1 MPAARDR
8 SSNQVVILGAGRGVR
23 GSIPSAIVDIDDH
36 TRVMDWLLDAFAVLD
51 RAEMCFVGGYK
62 ADEVVE
68 HYPQVRTVFN
78 RDWAHTGPVMSLG
91 LVPDRASFHTY
102 ACYSDVVFRR
112 SAVAALRD
120 AGGEAAVAVDTKWRG
135 RYDARSPR
143 DLAHA
148 EKVRLAHGTVREIG
162 LRVETNTAD
171 AEFAGLLRLSGAA
184 KETAF
189 AAIRAGDLA
198 PAATLPDLI
207 RHLLE
212 RGVEVTAVDLDGDW
226 AELDAKQDLARF
238 ILGTKAESLER
249 LRKMNHGGE
258 IGALV
263 SFTFGEWRSD
273 PTTVLERILAEI
285 PGEQLIVRSS
295 ALMEDSWFESSAG
308 RHDSVLDVARSAD
321 ALRAAI
327 GQVFGSYGS
336 EEDGNQVLVQEMLHD
351 VALSG
356 VVMTRHHALGAP
368 YYVINFDDTT
378 ARTDTVTGGGDA
390 RSVFLHRG
398 ATLRADLPPELSS
411 VLAVVQNIERL
422 VGHDSLD
429 IEFAVTGA
437 GRVHVLQ
444 VRPIAV
450 THAAQPIDDAAIAGA
465 LFEARRFLGEHRAP
479 SPAVLGSTT
488 RYSVMTDWNPAEIV
502 GTNPKRLALS
512 LYRHLITDEVWAQ
525 QRAEYGYRDVRPC
538 PLLVEIVGHPY
549 VDVRASFNSFVPA
562 SLPDAFATRL
572 VEHYLADLAAQPSLH
587 DKVEFD
593 VVFTCL
599 TVDFD
604 KQATRLRDAGFSAG
618 EIDQL
623 RESLQTLTR
632 LGLERVDGLLAQ
644 LPVLDARVRA
654 IQDSPMRPLDRAFQ
668 HLETARRFGTLVFSH
683 LARSAFVATSLLR
696 SLESVG
702 AISPVESG
710 AFLASVE
717 TVLGRMQGDGRRVS
731 RGELA
736 WDEFVDRY
744 GHLRPGT
751 YDITSPRYRSAPEDY
766 LRPIVERSDQLAGG
780 AAWPGW
786 SAETRAA
793 IAAALKRA
801 GLPDDV
807 DQFES
812 FARRSIAG
820 REEGKF
826 VFTKALS
833 EALECLAA
841 FGESQGRT
849 REDLAH
855 VGIHDLFACR
865 DALGDPD
872 SFLARRVLEGRE
884 AHNVAQGVCLPGQI
898 ATNADLECFEQQAAE
913 PNFVTQR
920 TIEAPVI
927 AFDLGPTRAVAGTI
941 VLIPN
946 ADPGYDWLLARDI
959 GGLITMYGGANS
971 HMAVRAAELGIPAAI
986 GVGDLLYR
994 DLEPATR
1001 IRLDCASRTIT
1012 PVR

>member
-1 MPAARDR
+1 MPARAR

-23 GSIPSAIVDIDDH
+23 GSIPSAIVDIDDK

-51 RAEMCFVGGYK
+51 NAEMCFVGGYK

-68 HYPQVRTVFN
+68 HYPQIRTVFN
-78 RDWAHTGPVMSLG
+78 RDWVHTGPVMSLG
-91 LVPDRASFHTY
+91 LVPDDANAHTY

-120 AGGEAAVAVDTKWRG
+120 AVGEIAVAVDTKWRG

-148 EKVRLAHGTVREIG
+148 EKVRLSNGKVREIG
-162 LRVETNTAD
+162 LTVDTNAAD

-184 KETAF
+184 KEVAF
-189 AAIRAGDLA
+189 AAIRGGDLA

-207 RHLLE
+207 HHLLE
-212 RGVEVTAVDLDGDW
+212 RGLEVTAVDLVGDW
-226 AELDAKQDLARF
+226 AELDAKQDLARL

-249 LRKMNHGGE
+249 LREMNHGGE

-263 SFTFGEWRSD
+263 SFTFAEWRSQ
-273 PTTVLERILAEI
+273 PTAVLERVLAEI
-285 PGEQLIVRSS
+285 PGEHLIVRSS

-308 RHDSVLDVARSAD
+308 RHDSVLDVARAAD
-321 ALRAAI
+321 ALTSAVD
-327 GQVFGSYGS
+327 QVFGSYGG
-336 EEDGNQVLVQEMLHD
+336 EEDGNQVLVQEMLRD

-378 ARTDTVTGGGDA
+378 SRTDTVTGGGDA

-398 ATLRADLPPELSS
+398 ATLRADLPPQLAS

-450 THAAQPIDDAAIAGA
+450 THTPQPIDDAAIAGA
-465 LFEARRFLGEHRAP
+465 LLEARRFLGDHRAP
-479 SPAVLGSTT
+479 SPTLVGGTT

-538 PLLVEIVGHPY
+538 PLLVEVVGHPY

-562 SLPDAFATRL
+562 SLPDSFATRL
-572 VEHYLADLAAQPSLH
+572 VDHYLADLAARPSRH

-604 KQATRLRDAGFSAG
+604 KQATRLRDADFSEG

-623 RESLQTLTR
+623 REALQQITR
-632 LGLERVDGLLAQ
+632 VGLDRLDGFLGE

-654 IQDSPMRPLDRAFQ
+654 IQDSQMLPLDRAFH
-668 HLETARRFGTLVFSH
+668 HLEAARRFGTLVFSH

-702 AISPVESG
+702 AISAAESG

-717 TVLGRMQGDGRRVS
+717 TVLGRMQADGRRVKT
-731 RGELA
+731 GELA

-751 YDITSPRYRSAPEDY
+751 YDITSPRYRSAPEEY
-766 LRPIVERSDQLAGG
+766 LRPVVERSDELSAGPS
-780 AAWPGW
+780 WEGW
-786 SAETRAA
+786 STETRAA
-793 IAAALKRA
+793 IAAALKRS

-807 DQFES
+807 DRFES
-812 FARRSIAG
+812 FARRAIEG

-841 FGESQGRT
+841 FGESEGQT

-855 VGIHDLFACR
+855 IGILDLMICR
-865 DALGDPD
+865 DVLSNPE
-872 SFLARRVLEGRE
+872 SFLARRALEGRE
-884 AHNVAQGVCLPGQI
+884 AYSVAQGVCLPGQI
-898 ATNADLECFEQQAAE
+898 ATDADLVCFEQQAAE
-913 PNFVTQR
+913 PNFVTQQ

-927 AFDLGPTRAVAGTI
+927 AFDLGPTRTVDGMI

-994 DLEPATR
+994 DLEAATR
-1001 IRLDCASRTIT
+1001 IRLDCASRTIM
-1012 PVR
+1012 PVG

>member
-1 MPAARDR
+1 VIDRDQ
-8 SSNQVVILGAGRGVR
+8 SADQVVILGAGRGVR
-23 GSIPSAIVDIDDH
+23 GSVPSAIVDIDDH
-36 TRVMDWLLDAFAVLD
+36 TRVMDWLLDAFAALD
-51 RAEMCFVGGYK
+51 NIQVCFVGGFK

-68 HYPQVRTVFN
+68 RYPQVRTVFN
-78 RDWAHTGPVMSLG
+78 REWAHTGPVSSLG
-91 LVPDRASFHTY
+91 LVPDDRSRHTY

-120 AGGEAAVAVDTKWRG
+120 AVGEVVVAVDTKWRS
-135 RYDARSPR
+135 RYDARSRR

-148 EKVRLAHGTVREIG
+148 EKVRLADRSVREIG
-162 LRVETNTAD
+162 PRVDTDAAD
-171 AEFAGLLRLSGAA
+171 AEFAGVLRLSGEG

-189 AAIRAGDLA
+189 AAIRAGELA

-212 RGVEVTAVDLDGDW
+212 RGFEVTAVDLEGDW

-263 SFTFGEWRSD
+263 SFTFGDWRAD
-273 PTTVLERILAEI
+273 RDRVIDRVFAEI
-285 PGEQLIVRSS
+285 PAERLIVRSS
-295 ALMEDSWFESSAG
+295 ALLEDSWFESRAG
-308 RHDSVLDVARSAD
+308 RHDSVLDVARTED
-321 ALRAAI
+321 ALSRAVDK
-327 GQVFGSYGS
+327 VFASYGS
-336 EEDGNQVLVQEMLHD
+336 DEAGNQVLVQEMLEG

-368 YYVINFDDTT
+368 YYVLNFDDTT

-398 ATLRADLPPELSS
+398 ASLRADLPPQLAS
-411 VLAVVQNIERL
+411 VLAVVQNIEHL

-450 THAAQPIDDAAIAGA
+450 TRTPQPIDDDEIAGA
-465 LFEARRFLGEHRAP
+465 LSEARRFLGERTAP
-479 SPAVLGSTT
+479 SPTLVGRTT

-502 GTNPKRLALS
+502 GTNPKRLAMT
-512 LYRHLITDEVWAQ
+512 LYRYLITDEVWAQ

-562 SLPDAFATRL
+562 SLSDGLATRL
-572 VEHYLADLAAQPSLH
+572 VEHYLADLAARPSLH

-604 KQATRLRDAGFSAG
+604 KQATRLRDAGFSTG

-623 RESLQTLTR
+623 RESLQTITQLGFDR
-632 LGLERVDGLLAQ
+632 LDGYLAQ
-644 LPVLDARVRA
+644 LPVLEARVQA
-654 IQDSPMRPLDRAFQ
+654 VQDSRMPPLDRAFH
-668 HLETARRFGTLVFSH
+668 HLETARRFGTLVFAH

-696 SLESVG
+696 SLENEGVIG
-702 AISPVESG
+702 AVDTG
-710 AFLASVE
+710 AFLASIE
-717 TVLGRMQGDGRRVS
+717 TVLGRMQADGQRVKA
-731 RGELA
+731 GELG

-751 YDITSPRYRSAPEDY
+751 YDITSPRYRSAPEEY
-766 LRPIVERSDQLAGG
+766 LRPVVERTLPLAGS
-780 AAWPGW
+780 ASWDGW
-786 SAETRAA
+786 STATRRAIRAA
-793 IAAALKRA
+793 LRRA
-801 GLPDDV
+801 GLPPDV
-807 DQFES
+807 ERFES
-812 FARRSIAG
+812 FARRSIAA

-833 EALECLAA
+833 HALECVAA
-841 FGESQGRT
+841 FGESNGQT
-849 REDLAH
+849 RDDLAH
-855 VGIHDLFACR
+855 VGIVDLLACR
-865 DALGDPD
+865 DALSDPA

-884 AHNVAQGVCLPGQI
+884 AHNVAQGICLPGQI
-898 ATNADLECFEQQAAE
+898 ATDVDLVCFEQQAAE

-920 TIEAPVI
+920 TVEAPVT
-927 AFDLGPTRAVAGTI
+927 AFDLGPSRTVDGTI

-986 GVGDLLYR
+986 GVGELLYR
-994 DLEPATR
+994 DLEPATV
-1001 IRLDCASRTIT
+1001 IRLDCASRTIMA
-1012 PVR
+1012 VR